1 MSIGMVLHSENR
13 QFPVSDAFNGA
24 IIEVKVRYLKFVD
37 T

>member
-1 MSIGMVLHSENR
+1 MVLNSENR
-13 QFPVSDAFNGA
+13 QFPVPNAFDRA